1 MSPLRAQ
8 FVSLVPAAYVIG
20 KFPWSQF
27 VNNWFS
33 MAVLLWCMESM
44 ACVFSLIK
52 NPLLGMLYYLNN
64 FSSFVIFS
72 GLLLQPRD
80 IFWPVRTLAYICP
93 LRYGLSLLSHFVFI
107 DSTYEGAIECP
118 APECP
123 RGFICPNDTSGGIT
137 CYGVTGYQVLT
148 TFRLNYEIMDPDLRK
163 GVWVLILFSLG
174 GCCKAIYIVLM
185 VQLTDRASTPMPPGF
200 DGYEENVAASDVG
213 RDATAAPSSNTN
225 PVSPTLTRR
234 LSTSFATAT
243 EQRQGA
249 AFDFVC
255 CSYTVKNKR
264 KGGPKLKSLLVECSA
279 SVKAGE
285 VLAIMGPSGAG
296 KTTLLNT
303 LTLEPSGGTPYGVVT
318 LNGNSF
324 TLAMYKRTA
333 AVVQQ
338 HDTLWTFMTA
348 RDHVMYATRLYQPEH
363 DPHAYADSML
373 KEMGLVECQ
382 HVIAG
387 NILLR
392 GLSGGQKRRLSLA
405 VALTKEPSVVFLDEP
420 TSGLDAAAAASIM
433 AFLRERVRAG
443 TRLRWC
449 ARFTSRRRRCSRVS
463 TRCVF

>member
-1 MSPLRAQ
+1 MEMQKAATSTRTADEEAA
-8 FVSLVPAAYVIG
+8 VSLPTNAA
-20 KFPWSQF
+20 Q
-27 VNNWFS
+27 
-33 MAVLLWCMESM
+33 A
-44 ACVFSLIK
+44 A
-52 NPLLGMLYYLNN
+52 
-64 FSSFVIFS
+64 
-72 GLLLQPRD
+72 
-80 IFWPVRTLAYICP
+80 
-93 LRYGLSLLSHFVFI
+93 
-107 DSTYEGAIECP
+107 
-118 APECP
+118 
-123 RGFICPNDTSGGIT
+123 
-137 CYGVTGYQVLT
+137 
-148 TFRLNYEIMDPDLRK
+148 RL
-163 GVWVLILFSLG
+163 
-174 GCCKAIYIVLM
+174 
-185 VQLTDRASTPMPPGF
+185 
-200 DGYEENVAASDVG
+200 
-213 RDATAAPSSNTN
+213 
-225 PVSPTLTRR
+225 
-234 LSTSFATAT
+234 
-243 EQRQGA
+243 
-249 AFDFVC
+249 DFVR
-255 CSYTVKNKR
+255 CSYTVKNR
-264 KGGPKLKSLLVECSA
+264 HKGGPKLKSLLVECSA

-285 VLAIMGPSGAG
+285 VLAILGPSGAG

-433 AFLRERVRAG
+433 AFLRETAPRVNTALVCTIHQPSTSVFAGFDKVCFLTGGKICYLGPAAELETYLASVGNPVPLHSNPADFMLDLTNRDFVDGATVDHMVSSWAARAEAVVAAEP
-443 TRLRWC
+443 TPVSLSPPPSKVAQLSVLLSRHSRLMFFDPTIYLGRVG
-449 ARFTSRRRRCSRVS
+449 ANLVS
-463 TRCVF
+463 TCFFALIYVRTRDAVQEQIFNRFFFTFWLVVLPCAPAASLWAVAHNGASHRASRLPPPPSSRLALSWLVLTLTSPLVR